1 MGSLDFEGKPVPF
14 EEGDTVA
21 SALFRAG
28 VRTFSRSLKYHRRRG
43 LYCMT
48 GDCPNCILTVDGEP
62 GLRSCC
68 TEAPDGGTVE
78 RGEGWPSTERDLLSV
93 ADHAHRLLP
102 VGFYYKTFT
111 KPRFAWPLAEKVIR
125 RTTGLG
131 DLDVDRAPSIPQVR
145 HMSPDVLVIGA
156 GIAGLAAAR
165 AAAAEG
171 SVLVC
176 DEGRIGEKIAP
187 GPTLDR
193 IRALEAEVRGLDGV
207 TVLERSTA
215 VGIYDGPLV
224 AIAGEDELLRVRPER
239 VVVATGAVERHPVFE
254 GNDLPGI
261 WLGRGAARLAG
272 VHGVLPGARAVV
284 VANTGEGLSHASTL
298 LDAGVRVALVA
309 PTAFT
314 ERWPSDAF
322 AVPDGRVVRARG
334 SKRISAV
341 DIAVGDETRTLR
353 CDALVLSL
361 GLEPRDGLLRMA
373 TEFDD
378 VQPAGDAAGAF
389 GLDAAEE
396 SGARAGR
403 NESPAPSTSLN
414 ETSGGAP
421 TAGYVCLCEDVAV
434 SDLEQA
440 WEEGWRSSEILK
452 RYTTATMGPCQGALC
467 GRHLARFAEQKSGSP
482 SAGAR
487 TTSRPPVRPV
497 RLDTLAAGVDEI
509 VEKRTS
515 LHDLHLELGAH
526 LGWSGSW
533 KRPFSYGDWRSE
545 YQAVREDVS
554 VMDVGTLG
562 KFLVAGRDART
573 LLDRV
578 FPTRVSDLRD
588 GRARYLLALDEAG
601 YVMDDGIISAVGD
614 GCFFVT
620 STSGGADAM
629 EAWLHNW
636 ADRLDLH
643 VHLVNQTAMLSAIL
657 LAGPRAREV
666 LDGLTTEDV
675 SPETFPYMAVRDLD
689 VAGVPCR
696 ALRVGFVGELGYEL
710 HHPRRNG
717 PGLWNALTDAGAAY
731 GLRPHGLD
739 AMDLLRLEKGHFFLA
754 QDTLPDDH
762 PRKLGMEWA
771 LDMEKDT
778 FVGKAALQRMNEL
791 PLERKLVGLEFD
803 RTPERGAPLDL
814 GDRVVGRVTS
824 CSWSDVLG
832 KAIGLGWLRAVDGRF
847 ATRLRCGD
855 TQATVVETPFYDPE
869 GKRLRA

>member
-1 MGSLDFEGKPVPF
+1 MGSFDFEGKPVSF
-14 EEGDTVA
+14 AEGDTVA

-68 TEAPDGGTVE
+68 TDAREGASVE

-131 DLDVDRAPSIPQVR
+131 DLDVSRPPQVPWVR
-145 HMSPDVLVIGA
+145 HLSPDVLVIGG

-165 AAAAEG
+165 AAVSDAK
-171 SVLVC
+171 SVLLC
-176 DEGRIGEKIAP
+176 DEGRIGEKVAP
-187 GPTLDR
+187 GGSLDR
-193 IRALEAEVRGLDGV
+193 IRALETEVRALEGV
-207 TVLERSTA
+207 TVMERSTA

-224 AIAGEDELLRVRPER
+224 PIARSDELLRVRPER
-239 VVVATGAVERHPVFE
+239 VVVAAGAVETHRVFE
-254 GNDLPGI
+254 GNDLPGV

-272 VHGVLPGARAVV
+272 VHGVRPGDRAVV
-284 VANTGEGLSHASTL
+284 VASTAEGLGHASTL
-298 LDAGVRVALVA
+298 LDAGARVALVA
-309 PTAFT
+309 PKALT
-314 ERWPSDAF
+314 ERWPADSF
-322 AVPDGRVVRARG
+322 AIPDGTVVRAHG
-334 SKRISAV
+334 SKWISAV
-341 DIAVGDETRTLR
+341 DIAVGDDVRKLN
-353 CDALVLSL
+353 CDSLVLSL
-361 GLEPRDGLLRMA
+361 GLEPRDGLLRMSA
-373 TEFDD
+373 ELDA
-378 VQPAGDAAGAF
+378 VVAAGDAAGVF
-389 GLDAAEE
+389 GIDAAEE
-396 SGARAGR
+396 SGTRAGR
-403 NESPAPSTSLN
+403 GEASDVARLD
-414 ETSGGAP
+414 ETRSGTP
-421 TAGYVCLCEDVAV
+421 VAGYVCICEDVAV
-434 SDLEQA
+434 SDLDQA
-440 WEEGWRSSEILK
+440 WEEGWHSSEILK

-467 GRHLARFAEQKSGSP
+467 GRHLARFAEERSGSAQN
-482 SAGAR
+482 SRR
-487 TTSRPPVRPV
+487 TTSRPPARPI
-497 RLDTLAAGVDEI
+497 RLDTLAAGIDEI

-515 LHDLHLELGAH
+515 LHDVHLESGAH

-533 KRPFSYGDWRSE
+533 KRPFSYGDWRAE
-545 YQAVREDVS
+545 YHAVREDVS

-578 FPTRVSDLRD
+578 FPTRVSDLAD

-601 YVMDDGIISAVGD
+601 YVMDDGIVSAAGD
-614 GCFFVT
+614 GRFFVT

-629 EAWLHNW
+629 EAWLRNW
-636 ADRLDLH
+636 GDRLDLH
-643 VHLVNQTAMLSAIL
+643 VHLVNQTAMLGAIL
-657 LAGPRAREV
+657 LAGPHAREV
-666 LDGLTTEDV
+666 LASLTSEDV
-675 SPETFPYMAVRDLD
+675 SADAFPYMAVRDLE

-710 HHPRRNG
+710 HHPRGDGRR
-717 PGLWNALTDAGAAY
+717 LWEALASQGTRHRM
-731 GLRPHGLD
+731 RPHGLD
-739 AMDLLRLEKGHFFLA
+739 AMDLLRLEKGHVFLA

-771 LDMEKDT
+771 LDMEKET
-778 FVGKAALQRMNEL
+778 FVGKAALQRMAEL

-803 RTPERGAPLDL
+803 RTPERGAPLHLD
-814 GDRVVGRVTS
+814 DRVAGRVTS

-855 TQATVVETPFYDPE
+855 AEATVVETPFYDPE
-869 GKRLRA
+869 GRRLRA